1 MAYSIRLLVA
11 AAVLLFASAVPT
23 QAQERERRLWV
34 QAPGVG
40 TGVANIACFGC
51 TSGWDLHGPTLI
63 GTVGVMLSPHLG
75 VGLGLD
81 QWWRSPADSEATSTG
96 TILLHYYPTVR
107 AGAFVE
113 AGFGFSR
120 AEVRLDGNRKAN
132 GGQAAFMMAVG
143 YELRLFS
150 FDRDDESA
158 TYDVTLNPRVSYV
171 YSPIGVLKYEPGG
184 LPFATGWEHQVLS
197 VGFSLGL
204 TFRK

>member
-1 MAYSIRLLVA
+1 
-11 AAVLLFASAVPT
+11 
-23 QAQERERRLWV
+23 
-34 QAPGVG
+34 
-40 TGVANIACFGC
+40 
-51 TSGWDLHGPTLI
+51 
-63 GTVGVMLSPHLG
+63 
-75 VGLGLD
+75 
-81 QWWRSPADSEATSTG
+81 
-96 TILLHYYPTVR
+96 
-107 AGAFVE
+107 
-113 AGFGFSR
+113 
-120 AEVRLDGNRKAN
+120 
-132 GGQAAFMMAVG
+132 MMAVG